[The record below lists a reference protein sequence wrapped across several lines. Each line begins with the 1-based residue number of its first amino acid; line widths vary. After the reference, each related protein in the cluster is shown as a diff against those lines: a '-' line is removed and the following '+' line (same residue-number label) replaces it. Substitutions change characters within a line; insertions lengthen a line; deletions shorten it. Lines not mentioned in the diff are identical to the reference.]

1 MSLPSAGFFLPQPP
15 VVFTGRRSMAEKLK
29 KAFHLYKLMVIDG
42 IKGIGKTSFA
52 LHFANM
58 ISEDKAFKEYHEK
71 IMWLQ
76 CEEGWTVKSLLYELN
91 YYLKE
96 KGEEGFDIYLKD
108 SEVDFKGKLMA
119 LISLLN
125 KNNYLLFIDD
135 YQIIMSP
142 DSFKMLQLLKRF
154 LKNSRVIIISNIKPD
169 FTPVEWMDIFE
180 LTIRYLN
187 KKESL
192 SLINTLLDLYYEGNQ
207 DRKISGEISKRLGG
221 HPFLIKSFLS
231 LLMTGDRTVE
241 ELLEQVSGFH
251 SVSDKYI
258 MTQLLK
264 DLGEREKEFLLSFS
278 IYRKAVKKD
287 GIRLIYKGEDI
298 EEIVDNLKKKFLL
311 DCNLD
316 KNYSIHSLLREFCYE
331 RSEKKS
337 LHKICASYYINSVKS
352 GERDYLED
360 LKEAF
365 YHYYQAEEYEKACKT
380 LEKILYKMMT
390 YFQLDELENNIDLI
404 IKVLANIPYSIILTK
419 AEVLRLKGKSKEA
432 IEILKNNISGRDEYE
447 KSQFLI
453 FLARLHSRL
462 GDWELSL
469 DLINESTDVYN
480 KLNNKSG
487 LARAY
492 SFKGSVYRLKGDD
505 LKALEFYQKSRKLNE
520 EIKNTQ
526 LDLKN
531 RQSLAIIMMKKGEFD
546 EALKVL
552 KECLKEVEEMNW
564 TGMKLSLRNNLA
576 LVHYEL
582 DNYNK
587 ALGLWNENIEI
598 CGSFGWKE
606 ARMHALTGSA
616 LIYEEYRE
624 QERAISHYREA
635 LDVSREC
642 EDNYLQCLILSRL
655 GSLLIK
661 QNEIEEAEE
670 ITEEALSICSEY
682 NFSTLYGEIKLNMA
696 EFSFING
703 NRDKTG
709 KNLDEILKIDD
720 HFLQGKAWHFKYIL
734 EGSEDFRDKT
744 KEKINSL
751 YGSRRKR
758 AVLYIKYLD
767 ELSYRISPR
776 ETLKEYNVKMRDR
789 VYKATITEVESLRK
803 GKDQFDLFIDAV
815 NGKIL
820 EKEKGEITIFN
831 KKILPDLL
839 FFFVRHGGEF
849 FAPRD
854 IFPEVWKGK
863 YVHDTDGPNVKMSIA
878 RLRKLMEPD
887 CKNPKYLKI
896 SPVRYKNERKYYFE
910 DNSNFCF
917 IEKIGPEE

>member
-1 MSLPSAGFFLPQPP
+1 MSLSSTGFFLPQPP

-52 LHFANM
+52 LYFANI
-58 ISEDKAFKEYHEK
+58 ISEDKTFKEYHEK
-71 IMWLQ
+71 IMWIQ
-76 CEEGWTVKSLLYELN
+76 CEEGWTAESLFYEIN
-91 YYLKE
+91 NYLKQR
-96 KGEEGFDIYLKD
+96 GDEGFDIYLKD
-108 SEVDFKGKLMA
+108 SEVDFKGKVMA
-119 LISLLN
+119 LISVLN
-125 KNNYLLFIDD
+125 KNKYLLFIDD
-135 YQIIMSP
+135 YQIIMNSE
-142 DSFKMLQLLKRF
+142 SFKMLQIFKRF
-154 LKNSRVIIISNIKPD
+154 LKNSRIIIISSIKPD
-169 FTPVEWMDIFE
+169 FTPMEWMDIFE
-180 LTIRYLN
+180 LTIQYLN

-231 LLMTGDRTVE
+231 LLMTGDRTLE
-241 ELLEQVSGFH
+241 ELQEEVSGFY

-258 MTQLLK
+258 MTRLLK
-264 DLGEREKEFLLSFS
+264 DLGDREREFLLSFS
-278 IYRKAVKKD
+278 VYRKAVKKD
-287 GIRLIYKGEDI
+287 GLKLIYKGEDI
-298 EEIVDNLKKKFLL
+298 EEILDNLKKKFLL

-316 KNYSIHSLLREFCYE
+316 KNYTIHSLLREFCYD

-337 LHKICASYYINSVKS
+337 LHKICASYYMDLVKS
-352 GERDYLED
+352 GKGDYLED
-360 LKEAF
+360 YREAF
-365 YHYYQAEEYEKACKT
+365 YHYYEAEEYEKACKI

-404 IKVLANIPYSIILTK
+404 IKVIGNIPYSIILTK
-419 AEVLRLKGKSKEA
+419 AELLRLRGKSKEA
-432 IEILKNNISGRDEYE
+432 IKILENNMSGRSDYE

-469 DLINESTDVYN
+469 DLINKSTDIYN

-487 LARAY
+487 LARGY
-492 SFKGSVYRLKGDD
+492 SFTGSIYRLKGDD
-505 LKALEFYQKSRKLNE
+505 SKALEFYQKSRNLNE
-520 EIKNTQ
+520 EIKNSQ

-552 KECLKEVEEMNW
+552 KECLKEVEEMKW

-576 LVHYEL
+576 LVYYEL

-587 ALGLWNENIEI
+587 ALGLWNENIEL

-624 QERAISHYREA
+624 RERAISHYREA
-635 LDVSREC
+635 LEMSREC

-655 GSLLIK
+655 GGVLVK

-670 ITEEALSICSEY
+670 ITEEAFSICSEY
-682 NFSTLYGEIKLNMA
+682 NFSTLYGEIKFNMA

-709 KNLDEILKIDD
+709 KILDEIVKIDD
-720 HFLQGKAWHFKYIL
+720 HFFQGKAWHFKYIL
-734 EGSEDFRDKT
+734 EGCEDFRDKA
-744 KEKINSL
+744 KEKISSL
-751 YGSRRKR
+751 YGSRKKR
-758 AVLYIKYLD
+758 ALLYIKYLD
-767 ELSYRISPR
+767 ELFYRISSHK
-776 ETLKEYNVKMRDR
+776 TLKEYTVKMRDR
-789 VYKATITEVESLRK
+789 VYKATMIEVASLRK
-803 GKDQFDLFIDAV
+803 RKDEFDLFIDAV
-815 NGKIL
+815 DGKIL

-854 IFPEVWKGK
+854 IFPTVWRGK
-863 YVHDTDGPNVKMSIA
+863 YIHETDGPNVKMSIA